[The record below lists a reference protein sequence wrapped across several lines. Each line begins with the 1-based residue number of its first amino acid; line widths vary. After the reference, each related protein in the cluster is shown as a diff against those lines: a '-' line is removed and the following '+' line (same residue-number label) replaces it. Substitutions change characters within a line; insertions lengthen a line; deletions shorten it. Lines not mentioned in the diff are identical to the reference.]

1 MHTHLH
7 TYIHTYIHTHIHAY
21 IHIDRHRVCSLAK
34 CNNAK
39 HHFMDG
45 WMYYAAKRR
54 KAMRYQA
61 MRHDV
66 NANIYSLQQTAV
78 HAYIYTYIHTY
89 ISICANTLSTEY
101 IYLYIYIYIYT
112 TQKHAEIFCLA
123 FMDMYAWHR
132 NMQGTA
138 TAVTRAPAN
147 TFGAK
152 QANRATE
159 NNCIHTYR
167 HTYIHTYIHANI
179 HTYIYCRR
187 LLAPLLQPSTQAL
200 YCSSLVLHELGI
212 DNSESW
218 SKILALNTCHSA
230 FSSSEL
236 RMRRRA
242 GRAGGAEEA
251 AAEED
256 ADKLG
261 RDWVSAGE
269 RGGERERLR

>member
-101 IYLYIYIYIYT
+101 IYLYIYVYIYIYI
-112 TQKHAEIFCLA
+112 Q
-123 FMDMYAWHR
+123 HR
-132 NMQGTA
+132 NMRKSFAWHSWICMHGTEICRA
-138 TAVTRAPAN
+138 LPLLLLGLQRIRSVRSKRTGRLRTTAY
-147 TFGAK
+147 
-152 QANRATE
+152 
-159 NNCIHTYR
+159 IHIDI
-167 HTYIHTYIHANI
+167 HTYIHTYMHTYI
-179 HTYIYCRR
+179 HTYTAAACSHRYSS
-187 LLAPLLQPSTQAL
+187 PLLKPSTAPHSF
-200 YCSSLVLHELGI
+200 CANSSANSPMFGVEH
-212 DNSESW
+212 SES
-218 SKILALNTCHSA
+218 
-230 FSSSEL
+230 
-236 RMRRRA
+236 
-242 GRAGGAEEA
+242 
-251 AAEED
+251 
-256 ADKLG
+256 
-261 RDWVSAGE
+261 
-269 RGGERERLR
+269 